1 MKLLLMKST
10 LAYLLAEV
18 EKKNTTALEHIEYYE
33 SMDIVDKGNY
43 LVLTNKII
51 TDETS

>member
-18 EKKNTTALEHIEYYE
+18 EKKNATAIEQIGYYE
-33 SMDIVDKGNY
+33 SMEIVDKGNY
-43 LVLTNKII
+43 LVLTDKII
-51 TDETS
+51 TG